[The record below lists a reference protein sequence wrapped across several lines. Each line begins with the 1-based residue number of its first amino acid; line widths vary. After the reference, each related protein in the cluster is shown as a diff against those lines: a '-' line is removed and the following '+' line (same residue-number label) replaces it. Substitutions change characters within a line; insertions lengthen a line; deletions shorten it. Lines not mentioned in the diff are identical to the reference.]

1 MEHAHKWVHTTRM
14 PVRWGDMDALGH
26 VNNTVYFRYM
36 EQARIEWLEAVHYG
50 VGRAQDEAAVIIN
63 ASCTFLVPI
72 AYPAT
77 VEIRM
82 SVGKPGRTSLPTHYE
97 IRCMGDD
104 TLYAEGAAKLV
115 WFTPSS
121 GKSAP
126 LPDRIRALAERH

>member
-36 EQARIEWLEAVHYG
+36 EQARIEWLEAVHHG

-104 TLYAEGAAKLV
+104 TLYAEGVAKLV